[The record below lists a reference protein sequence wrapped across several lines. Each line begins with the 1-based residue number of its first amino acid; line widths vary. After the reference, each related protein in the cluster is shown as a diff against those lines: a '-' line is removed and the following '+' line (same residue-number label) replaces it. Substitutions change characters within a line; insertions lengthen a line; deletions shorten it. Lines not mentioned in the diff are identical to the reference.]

1 MCGVIRSP
9 VVSDERRNTPARLS
23 LRLAVT
29 VVGIV
34 IFWSAATLL
43 LLEGHATIGAVK
55 DRAAPGAIDALEAH
69 AALTDCDRAAWFSF
83 RSGQADLSGPGQTY
97 SDDLTT
103 AGQNLDHL
111 AALGTAGSAGR
122 QVLQV
127 VTGQLVTYQG
137 LVEQADATYREGQH
151 LLAFAYLTYASNSL
165 NDPGGLLS
173 RIDDLAALNRAD
185 LSADRRSAWVQ
196 PGWLLIVIV
205 PAIAVAGMLVATQL
219 WMARH
224 FRRLLNPPLATAGLL
239 LVGLTVWYV
248 VVVLHADHSHVK
260 AQNTALPRA
269 TAAWQFQIHR
279 SAAAAAASRGNK
291 PTTNPTFFYDSD
303 SAISI
308 TATLPEQ
315 HRLDGLLVDAS
326 GTGGMVVALPAL
338 TVLVVLLVGWG
349 FGLRLREYR
358 Q

>member
-1 MCGVIRSP
+1 MSGKRW
-9 VVSDERRNTPARLS
+9 NTPARLW
-23 LRLAVT
+23 LGLAVT
-29 VVGIV
+29 VAGIV

-43 LLEGHATIGAVK
+43 LLEGHATIGVVR
-55 DRAAPGAIDALEAH
+55 DRAAPSAIDALEAH

-83 RSGQADLSGPGQTY
+83 RSGQAGLSGPGQTY
-97 SDDLTT
+97 QDDLTT
-103 AGQNLDHL
+103 AGQSLDQL

-185 LSADRRSAWVQ
+185 LSADRRSAWVA
-196 PGWLLIVIV
+196 PSWLLIVIV
-205 PAIAVAGMLVATQL
+205 PAIAVAGLLVAAQL
-219 WMARH
+219 WMARR
-224 FRRLLNPPLATAGLL
+224 FRRLLNLPLLVAGLL
-239 LVGLTVWYV
+239 LTALTVWYAAV
-248 VVVLHADHSHVK
+248 TLQADHAYAR

-269 TAAWQFQIHR
+269 AAAWRFQIDR
-279 SAAAAAASRGNK
+279 SAVAAAASRDNK
-291 PTTNPTFFYDSD
+291 PTSNPIKIFYDSD
-303 SAISI
+303 SALSI
-308 TATLPEQ
+308 TATLPDQ
-315 HRLDGLLVDAS
+315 HRLDALLVDAS
-326 GTGGMVVALPAL
+326 DTGRMVLALPAL
-338 TVLVVLLVGWG
+338 TVVVVLLVGWG